1 MKKLILLFA
10 FALLNIV
17 TVLSQCAPNQ
27 STVTITIVPDNFPA
41 ETTWKLFANNV
52 QVATGAQPFTNSS
65 IVCVDSAAC
74 LKFQIDDS
82 FGDGICCA
90 FGNGSYTVL
99 LNGVQVATGGQFTS
113 TISHYFNCP
122 QGSYCENPLV
132 ITSTGTYQAPS
143 PNTFYSF
150 TPNSTGIYSVSTCNL
165 GNCDTK
171 LWVYSACNA
180 NVSAQDG
187 TGAQFYNDNNAS
199 CGNLA
204 DLDSI
209 TLVAGTPYIIRVGA
223 NASPPCLNPIGFSV
237 SYIGAIS
244 GCMDPSACNYNPLA
258 SVSNNSCVYPP
269 FCGGPIQHA
278 VNKPSGSVLNAI
290 NDIDSIR
297 FNGTQ
302 TEMQIV
308 LTNGTV
314 VNHAISEINNVTF
327 TPLTGVYPAGTVHCG
342 GVASTVVDV
351 TNPITGKTWMDRN
364 IGASQVA
371 TSSTDELAY
380 GDLYQWGRRADG
392 HQCRNSP
399 NTATLSSVD
408 QPAHGDFIIST
419 NSVSDWR
426 SPGNPNLWQGVNGV
440 NNPCPSGGYR
450 IPTDAE
456 LNAERLSW
464 SPINIQGAFAS
475 PLKLP
480 LAGVRDMWSG
490 LLVGVGTGG
499 FYWSSTVG
507 FNGSTT
513 SSRSLY
519 FESSTGTVNS
529 GRIAGCSVRCI
540 KD

>member
-27 STVTITIVPDNFPA
+27 STVIITIVPDNYP
-41 ETTWKLFANNV
+41 EEITWKLYANNV
-52 QVATGAQPFTNSS
+52 QVATGAEPFTNSS
-65 IVCVDSAAC
+65 VVCVDAAAC
-74 LKFQIDDS
+74 LQFQINDS
-82 FGDGICCA
+82 YGDGICCGA
-90 FGNGSYTVL
+90 TGNGSYTVL
-99 LNGVQVATGGQFTS
+99 LNGVQVATGGEFTS
-113 TISHYFNCP
+113 TLSHYFNCP
-122 QGSYCENPLV
+122 PGSYCENPLALS
-132 ITSTGTYQAPS
+132 STGTYQAPS

-258 SVSNNSCVYPP
+258 TISINNCVYPP

-314 VNHAISEINNVTF
+314 VNHAISDINNVTF

-342 GVASTVVDV
+342 GVATTVVDV

-364 IGASQVA
+364 LGASQVA
-371 TSSTDELAY
+371 LSRTDMLAF

-392 HQCRNSP
+392 HQCRTSP
-399 NTATLSSVD
+399 NTATLSSVN
-408 QPAHGDFIIST
+408 QPANGSFIIAPSAPF
-419 NSVSDWR
+419 DWR
-426 SPGNPNLWQGVNGV
+426 SPQNDNLWQGVNGV
-440 NNPCPSGGYR
+440 NNPCPSGYR
-450 IPTDAE
+450 IPTQTE
-456 LNAERLSW
+456 LDNERISW
-464 SPINIQGAFAS
+464 STQNHNGAFAS
-475 PLKLP
+475 PLKWTT
-480 LAGVRDMWSG
+480 AGHREAYNSAVTESG
-490 LLVGVGTGG
+490 VVGYYWGSTIDGVESYHSYNAIGFVGVYSYNRARGG
-499 FYWSSTVG
+499 
-507 FNGSTT
+507 
-513 SSRSLY
+513 
-519 FESSTGTVNS
+519 
-529 GRIAGCSVRCI
+529 SVRCI